1 MLAVGKPA
9 GWIAD
14 RLPFDEAASDALA
27 FLDPDEDLGDE
38 GGFDAAGGP
47 GGPEREAAE
56 ELRTLLVTG
65 DSLAQPL
72 DTELARRLAEEAAS
86 RWSAR

>member
-1 MLAVGKPA
+1 MIAVALLVVFRGDSIRDSGEELDSGLERTAVLAVGKPA

-27 FLDPDEDLGDE
+27 FLDPDDDLGGE

-47 GGPEREAAE
+47 VGP
-56 ELRTLLVTG
+56 
-65 DSLAQPL
+65 S
-72 DTELARRLAEEAAS
+72 
-86 RWSAR
+86 